1 MQLISNK
8 TKRYYRKLIFINKD
22 IGIKVQEMEQD
33 NNSSQTEPQEVFT
46 PIPQARGAS
55 GGVRWLGLGWD
66 LIKERFWM
74 WIGGIIIYFIVS
86 LIISTILGFIPL
98 IGPIISPFI
107 TTVLAAG
114 VVAIAHQQY
123 ETQRIDVDTLFFGF
137 YNKRYLSLMGA
148 YGISFLILL
157 AGIIIA
163 ILVSSAAMM
172 DIIYAINSDYP
183 DEIIADM
190 MVDNAS
196 GFTLF
201 FVIIAIFGALSTAA
215 YWFVPALVLVNGYK
229 AFPAVKASLAA
240 VKINLSGGFFFFIL
254 LFFILAISLIPFG
267 LGLLITIPLSYT
279 AMYGSYRDIFYH
291 HNIGSQGNNGD
302 IGGNGTISLNK
313 TAESNIGK
321 LVS

>member
-1 MQLISNK
+1 
-8 TKRYYRKLIFINKD
+8 
-22 IGIKVQEMEQD
+22 MEQD
-33 NNSSQTEPQEVFT
+33 NNSSLTESQEIFT
-46 PIPQARGAS
+46 SIPQARGAS

-66 LIKERFWM
+66 LIKEHFWM
-74 WIGGIIIYFIVS
+74 WIGVIIIYFIVS

-98 IGPIISPFI
+98 IGPIVSPFV

-157 AGIIIA
+157 VGF
-163 ILVSSAAMM
+163 ILAFIVSSAAMM
-172 DIIYAINSDYP
+172 DILYAINSDYP
-183 DEIIADM
+183 EEIIAEM
-190 MVDNAS
+190 MVDNSS
-196 GFTLF
+196 GFILF

-240 VKINLSGGFFFFIL
+240 VKTNLSGGFFFFIL
-254 LFFILAISLIPFG
+254 LFFIIAISVIPFG

-291 HNIGSQGNNGD
+291 HNVGNQGNNGG
-302 IGGNGTISLNK
+302 INGNGTISLNK

>member
-74 WIGGIIIYFIVS
+74 WIGVIIIYFIVS

>member
-74 WIGGIIIYFIVS
+74 WIGVIIIYFIVS

-291 HNIGSQGNNGD
+291 HNIGSQGNNGG
-302 IGGNGTISLNK
+302 IGGNSTISLNK

>member
-1 MQLISNK
+1 
-8 TKRYYRKLIFINKD
+8 
-22 IGIKVQEMEQD
+22 MEQD
-33 NNSSQTEPQEVFT
+33 NNSSQTEPQEIFT

-74 WIGGIIIYFIVS
+74 WIGVIIIYFIVS

-123 ETQRIDVDTLFFGF
+123 ETQRIDVDNLFFGF

-157 AGIIIA
+157 VGIILA
-163 ILVSSAAMM
+163 VVVSSATMM
-172 DIIYAINSDYP
+172 DIFYAINSDYP
-183 DEIIADM
+183 DEIIAEM
-190 MVDNAS
+190 MMDNSS

-215 YWFVPALVLVNGYK
+215 YWFVPALALVNGYK

-254 LFFILAISLIPFG
+254 LFFIIAISIIPFG

-291 HNIGSQGNNGD
+291 HNIGNQGNNGGV
-302 IGGNGTISLNK
+302 GGNGTISLNK

>member
-1 MQLISNK
+1 
-8 TKRYYRKLIFINKD
+8 
-22 IGIKVQEMEQD
+22 MEQG
-33 NNSSQTEPQEVFT
+33 NNSSQTEPQEIFT

-74 WIGGIIIYFIVS
+74 WIGVIIIYFIVS

-123 ETQRIDVDTLFFGF
+123 ETQRIDVDNLFFGF

-157 AGIIIA
+157 VGIILA
-163 ILVSSAAMM
+163 VVVSSATMM
-172 DIIYAINSDYP
+172 DIFYAINSDYP
-183 DEIIADM
+183 DEIIAEM
-190 MVDNAS
+190 MMDNSS

-254 LFFILAISLIPFG
+254 LFFIIAISIIPFG

-291 HNIGSQGNNGD
+291 HNIGNQGNNGGV
-302 IGGNGTISLNK
+302 GGNGTISLNK

>member
-1 MQLISNK
+1 
-8 TKRYYRKLIFINKD
+8 
-22 IGIKVQEMEQD
+22 MEQD
-33 NNSSQTEPQEVFT
+33 NNPSLTEPQEVFT

-74 WIGGIIIYFIVS
+74 WIGVIIIYFIVS

-98 IGPIISPFI
+98 LGPIISPFV

-123 ETQRIDVDTLFFGF
+123 ETQRIDVDTLFVGF

-157 AGIIIA
+157 AGIILA

-172 DIIYAINSDYP
+172 DIFYAINSDYP
-183 DEIIADM
+183 EEIIAEM
-190 MVDNAS
+190 MVDNSS

-201 FVIIAIFGALSTAA
+201 FIIIAIFGALSTAA

-229 AFPAVKASLAA
+229 ALPAVKASLSA
-240 VKINLSGGFFFFIL
+240 VKINLAGGFFFFIL
-254 LFFILAISLIPFG
+254 LFFINILSDNTTSEVEAASFTYIFSGI
-267 LGLLITIPLSYT
+267 LLKLKKVIKPRI
-279 AMYGSYRDIFYH
+279 
-291 HNIGSQGNNGD
+291 NIGVIITPKYFNFF
-302 IGGNGTISLNK
+302 ILISSPPLLLYL
-313 TAESNIGK
+313 TFPHLHSYM
-321 LVS
+321 LY

>member
-1 MQLISNK
+1 MINNK
-8 TKRYYRKLIFINKD
+8 TKRYYRRLIFINKD
-22 IGIKVQEMEQD
+22 IGIKVQEMEQN
-33 NNSSQTEPQEVFT
+33 NNSSLTEPQEVFT
-46 PIPQARGAS
+46 PIPQARGAA

-74 WIGGIIIYFIVS
+74 WIGVIIIYFIVS

-123 ETQRIDVDTLFFGF
+123 ETQRLDVDTLFFGF

-157 AGIIIA
+157 AGIILALI
-163 ILVSSAAMM
+163 VSSAAMM
-172 DIIYAINSDYP
+172 DIFYAINSDYP
-183 DEIIADM
+183 EEIIAEM
-190 MVDNAS
+190 MVDNSS
-196 GFTLF
+196 GFMLF
-201 FVIIAIFGALSTAA
+201 FIIMAIFGALSTAA

-229 AFPAVKASLAA
+229 AFPAVKASLSA
-240 VKINLSGGFFFFIL
+240 VKINLAGGFFFFIL
-254 LFFILAISLIPFG
+254 LFFIIAISVIPFG

-291 HNIGSQGNNGD
+291 HNVGNQGNN
-302 IGGNGTISLNK
+302 GGNGTISLNK

>member
-1 MQLISNK
+1 
-8 TKRYYRKLIFINKD
+8 
-22 IGIKVQEMEQD
+22 MEQD
-33 NNSSQTEPQEVFT
+33 NNSSLTEPQEVFT
-46 PIPQARGAS
+46 PTPQARGAS

-74 WIGGIIIYFIVS
+74 WIGVIIIYFIVS

-107 TTVLAAG
+107 TTVLATG
-114 VVAIAHQQY
+114 LIAIAHQQY
-123 ETQRIDVDTLFFGF
+123 ETRRMDVDNLFFGF
-137 YNKRYLSLMGA
+137 YNKRYLSIMGA

-157 AGIIIA
+157 FGIILAVI
-163 ILVSSAAMM
+163 ISGAAMM
-172 DIIYAINSDYP
+172 DVIYAASSDYSE
-183 DEIIADM
+183 EIIAEM
-190 MVDNAS
+190 MADNTS

-201 FVIIAIFGALSTAA
+201 IIIIAIFGTISTAA

-229 AFPAVKASLAA
+229 ALPAVKASLSA
-240 VKINLSGGFFFFIL
+240 VKINLAGGFFFFIL
-254 LFFILAISLIPFG
+254 LLFILVVSIIPFG

-279 AMYGSYRDIFYH
+279 AMYGSYRDVFYH
-291 HNIGSQGNNGD
+291 HNVGNQGNNGG
-302 IGGNGTISLNK
+302 IGGNGGNGTISLNK

>member
-1 MQLISNK
+1 
-8 TKRYYRKLIFINKD
+8 
-22 IGIKVQEMEQD
+22 MEQD
-33 NNSSQTEPQEVFT
+33 NNSSQTEPQEIFT

-74 WIGGIIIYFIVS
+74 WIGVIIIYFIVS

-123 ETQRIDVDTLFFGF
+123 ETQRIDVDNLFFGF

-157 AGIIIA
+157 VGIILA
-163 ILVSSAAMM
+163 VVVSSATMM
-172 DIIYAINSDYP
+172 DIFYAINSDYP
-183 DEIIADM
+183 DEIIAEM
-190 MVDNAS
+190 MMDNSS

-254 LFFILAISLIPFG
+254 LFFIIAISIIPFG

-291 HNIGSQGNNGD
+291 HNIGNQGNNGGV
-302 IGGNGTISLNK
+302 GGNGTISLNK

>member
-1 MQLISNK
+1 
-8 TKRYYRKLIFINKD
+8 
-22 IGIKVQEMEQD
+22 
-33 NNSSQTEPQEVFT
+33 
-46 PIPQARGAS
+46 
-55 GGVRWLGLGWD
+55 
-66 LIKERFWM
+66 M
-74 WIGGIIIYFIVS
+74 WIGVIIIYFIVS

-98 IGPIISPFI
+98 IGPIISPFV

-123 ETQRIDVDTLFFGF
+123 ETQRIDVDTLFVGF

-157 AGIIIA
+157 AGIILA

-172 DIIYAINSDYP
+172 DIFYAINSDYP
-183 DEIIADM
+183 EEIIAEM
-190 MVDNAS
+190 MMDNSS
-196 GFTLF
+196 GFILF
-201 FVIIAIFGALSTAA
+201 FIIIAIFGALSTAA

-229 AFPAVKASLAA
+229 AFPAVKASLSA
-240 VKINLSGGFFFFIL
+240 VKINLSGGFFFFLL
-254 LFFILAISLIPFG
+254 LFFIIAISVIPFG

-279 AMYGSYRDIFYH
+279 AMYGSYRDVFYH
-291 HNIGSQGNNGD
+291 HNIGNQGNNGG
-302 IGGNGTISLNK
+302 INGNGTISLNK

>member
-1 MQLISNK
+1 
-8 TKRYYRKLIFINKD
+8 
-22 IGIKVQEMEQD
+22 MEQD
-33 NNSSQTEPQEVFT
+33 NNSSLTESQEIFT
-46 PIPQARGAS
+46 SIPQARGAS

-74 WIGGIIIYFIVS
+74 WIGVIIIYFIVS

-98 IGPIISPFI
+98 IGPIVSPFV

-157 AGIIIA
+157 VGF
-163 ILVSSAAMM
+163 ILAFIVSSAAMM
-172 DIIYAINSDYP
+172 DILYAINSDYP
-183 DEIIADM
+183 EEIIAEM
-190 MVDNAS
+190 MVDNSS
-196 GFTLF
+196 GFILF

-240 VKINLSGGFFFFIL
+240 VKNKLIWWFL
-254 LFFILAISLIPFG
+254 LLYFTVL
-267 LGLLITIPLSYT
+267 Y
-279 AMYGSYRDIFYH
+279 YCY
-291 HNIGSQGNNGD
+291 
-302 IGGNGTISLNK
+302 
-313 TAESNIGK
+313 
-321 LVS
+321 

>member
-1 MQLISNK
+1 
-8 TKRYYRKLIFINKD
+8 
-22 IGIKVQEMEQD
+22 
-33 NNSSQTEPQEVFT
+33 
-46 PIPQARGAS
+46 
-55 GGVRWLGLGWD
+55 
-66 LIKERFWM
+66 M
-74 WIGGIIIYFIVS
+74 WIGVIIIYFIVS

-291 HNIGSQGNNGD
+291 HNIGSQGNNGG